1 MNAITTSTPGYA
13 ASTASDLGRAARR
26 PAAPATT
33 SAPTPAGLAA
43 QQIESANRAAA
54 IGCIDD
60 LAGAEAAIA
69 QMRLAFSTQP
79 AEARAAQGTPSAAN
93 ALRLLGT

>member
-26 PAAPATT
+26 PAA
-33 SAPTPAGLAA
+33 AA
-43 QQIESANRAAA
+43 QTPSPAAVATQAIESANRAAA
-54 IGCIDD
+54 LGSIED
-60 LAGAEAAIA
+60 LAGAEAAVA
-69 QMRLAFSTQP
+69 QMRLAFSTQ
-79 AEARAAQGTPSAAN
+79 AAAARAAQGTPSAAN

>member
-13 ASTASDLGRAARR
+13 ASTANDLGRAARR
-26 PAAPATT
+26 PAAPAP
-33 SAPTPAGLAA
+33 APASTPAGLAA

-54 IGCIDD
+54 IGSIDD

-69 QMRLAFSTQP
+69 QMRLAFAAQP
-79 AEARAAQGTPSAAN
+79 AEARAAQGAPSAAN